1 MIQEQLKEIYIKY
14 FKNSKIDV
22 ITMSNN
28 KYYIRLL
35 LAQNEREEIN
45 GYFDNDMFNINF
57 RLYVN
62 GENDFTLENVISRY
76 FVKPTNQYL
85 VYESKKVSFRKTKGN
100 KDKILQSFEK
110 YVQKLY
116 TELTEDLKSGNIHN
130 NHIEL
135 LTKKL

>member
-1 MIQEQLKEIYIKY
+1 MMQEQLKEIYIKY

-85 VYESKKVSFRKTKGN
+85 VYEGKKVSFRKTKGN

>member
-57 RLYVN
+57 RLYIN
-62 GENDFTLENVISRY
+62 DENDFTLENVISRY
-76 FVKPTNQYL
+76 FIKPTNQYL

-116 TELTEDLKSGNIHN
+116 TELTEDLKNGNIHN

>member
-22 ITMSNN
+22 ITMSNS

-35 LAQNEREEIN
+35 LAQSEREEIN

-85 VYESKKVSFRKTKGN
+85 VYEGKRVSFRKTKGN